1 MNNLQQTRQD
11 RLPFFDE
18 CFRQLTGFTPLGWQR
33 RLFADHFLN
42 GTLPL
47 AVDVPTGLGK
57 TAVMALWLIAR
68 AYGASL
74 PRRLVY
80 VVDRRA
86 VVDQAT
92 QFAERLRARLDALE
106 AANIKQALGLDGCS
120 LPLSTVRGQHVD
132 NREWLADPSL
142 PAIVVGTV
150 DMIGS
155 RLLFE
160 GYGVS
165 RKMRPY
171 HAGLLGADALV
182 LLDEAHLVPPFQA
195 LLASIAAGRER
206 FGPRGDVL
214 SGLVPEFKVLPLSAT
229 ARQAHVDAFWLEEK
243 DYRAADGRVICE
255 TTQQRLNATKRLTLI
270 DAGAGKL
277 AETLAAQ
284 AWRLSDDGKKPIR
297 CIVYCNRREDAEK
310 VKAALDKRASPVR
323 KGASASAETEL
334 FVGARRVRERQIA
347 ADRLEELG
355 FLAGTSIERALPA
368 FLVATSAGEVGVDLD
383 GEHMVCDLVA
393 WERMVQR
400 LGRVNRR
407 GKGAAEIIVVCPE
420 SSPPKT
426 VADALAK
433 SEASRE
439 EKEKKAVA
447 DYESELAENRAQ
459 RKPFGDA
466 LATRDDGSFDASP
479 GALRA
484 IAVRATQDEQL
495 AATLRAA
502 STSDPLRPALT
513 RPLVDAWSMTSLLE
527 HTGRPEI
534 APWLRGWV
542 DEKPQTAVLWRI
554 YLPMR
559 PQGSVT
565 DREVEDFFEAAPPH
579 ASELLETETF
589 RVAAWLFKRAVV
601 LSKPRT
607 AGEIPQ
613 HAPGEPGESEALDQ
627 APETG
632 WDESDLDLPT
642 EDDSLDSPRTAFGAS
657 AFKPHDIIGFVLAQ
671 DGTLERRLRPCE
683 LTTDD
688 KKLKEK
694 LERALVGRTLVLSA
708 AVGGLGDGL
717 LRDDVH
723 GHAESA
729 DGTPEWLGEA
739 PDGRPVVP
747 FRIRVITGESEQG
760 EADDNWRPAYR
771 FVSEETADGEA
782 IRWLVVENWRAD
794 ATSEDARSAGP
805 AQTLAEHQCWA
816 EQKARRLAQRLDLP
830 ADYVDLL
837 ALAARLHDEG
847 KRAARWQDAFRAPHR
862 DRPYAKT
869 RGPINIARLE
879 GYRHEFGSLPCAQS
893 NQQLQALPEDMQ
905 DLALHLIAAHHGFA
919 RPVIATDGCDDA
931 PPSVLEARAREVA
944 LRFARLQK
952 RWGPWGLAWW
962 EALLR
967 AADQQA
973 SRDNETQR
981 RRPAGGQ

>member
-1 MNNLQQTRQD
+1 MNDLEPMGED
-11 RLPFFDE
+11 RLLCLDR
-18 CFRQLTGFTPLGWQR
+18 CFRQLTGFALLGWQR
-33 RLFADHFLN
+33 RLFDDYFFQ
-42 GTLPL
+42 GTLPS

-68 AYGASL
+68 AYGVSL

-92 QFAERLRARLDALE
+92 QFAERLRARLDAPE

-195 LLASIAAGRER
+195 LLASIGTGRER

-229 ARQAHVDAFWLEEK
+229 ARQTRVDAFWLEEK

-270 DAGAGKL
+270 DAGAEKL

-284 AWRLSDDGKKPIR
+284 AWQLSDDGKKPIR

-347 ADRLEELG
+347 AGRLEELG
-355 FLAGTSIERALPA
+355 FLAGTSIERTLPA
-368 FLVATSAGEVGVDLD
+368 FLIATSAGEVGVDLD

-407 GKGAAEIIVVCPE
+407 GEGAAEIIVVCPE
-420 SSPPKT
+420 SNPSKT
-426 VADALAK
+426 VENALAK
-433 SEASRE
+433 PEASRE
-439 EKEKKAVA
+439 EKEKKSVA
-447 DYESELAENRAQ
+447 DYEEEVAESRAQ

-466 LATRDDGSFDASP
+466 LMARDDGSFDASP

-484 IAVRATQDEQL
+484 VAVQATQDEQL
-495 AATLRAA
+495 AATLRVA
-502 STSDPLRPALT
+502 STPDPLRPALT
-513 RPLVDAWSMTSLLE
+513 RPLVDAWSMTSLRE
-527 HTGRPEI
+527 HTARPEI
-534 APWLRGWV
+534 TPWLRGWV
-542 DEKPQTAVLWRI
+542 DDKPQTTVLWRT
-554 YLPMR
+554 YLPQR

-565 DREVEDFFEAAPPH
+565 DKEVEEFFEAAPPH

-607 AGEIPQ
+607 AGETTQ
-613 HAPGEPGESEALDQ
+613 HAPSEPGESEAAGQ

-632 WDESDLDLPT
+632 RDERHSDLPT
-642 EDDSLDSPRTAFGAS
+642 EDDSLDSPGTASGAS
-657 AFKPHDIIGFVLAQ
+657 AFKPHDIIGYVLAQ
-671 DGTLERRLRPCE
+671 DGCLEKCLRLRDFN
-683 LTTDD
+683 TDD
-688 KKLKEK
+688 KKLKET

-717 LRDDVH
+717 LRDDAH

-747 FRIRVITGESEQG
+747 FRIRVITSESEQSD
-760 EADDNWRPAYR
+760 ADDNWRPAYR
-771 FVSEETADGEA
+771 FVLEETTEGEA
-782 IRWLVVENWRAD
+782 FHSLAVENWRAD

-805 AQTLAEHQCWA
+805 AQTLAEHQSCA

-830 ADYVDLL
+830 GDYADLL

-847 KRAARWQDAFRAPHR
+847 KRATRWQDAFRAPRR
-862 DRPYAKT
+862 DGPYAKT
-869 RGPINIARLE
+869 RGPISFARLE
-879 GYRHEFGSLPCAQS
+879 GYRHEFGSLPYAQS

-973 SRDNETQR
+973 SRDNETHR
-981 RRPAGGQ
+981 HPVGGQ